1 MVRADELFLIDSTFL
16 FKASE
21 AAFLGAPLLVDE
33 EGRDHTR
40 TFGVMRDLLRLR
52 RMLGMRR
59 AIVLV
64 GEESVAATHKDV
76 LDDVIPLL
84 RQIGA
89 CVLREDG
96 SRVVDVCGQVGC
108 SAQWIVSMN
117 PAMQQLIA
125 DGLGVIIPHAGSDIE
140 VVTRDRLNETGMRPV
155 WVPAVLALSDGEN
168 APLKRRQALRLLEI
182 YGSLETV
189 LDDAS
194 SAPSADWKRKLAPN
208 AVGLLQ
214 VERDLQSW
222 PVAIASPVP
231 IDETSFIDDSE
242 ASTTALQAYGFWSLV
257 RMLPAPEPIEIGD
270 PTFGEGNKTDYGAVR
285 SAEDLRRLEQCLAN
299 ADVCAIDTETS
310 GKDPR
315 TATLYGVSLA
325 VREGQAFY
333 VPLIQSDLD
342 GLRLDDVR
350 ARLKVALS
358 RRLKLV
364 GHNLKYDFAVLHRH
378 GIDVQELH
386 FDTLLAAHEC
396 FGDWD
401 FWNLSALA
409 KKLLGAKVLRYR
421 EIVAK
426 GETFLGR
433 PFKELVEHACCDA
446 DMALRLYEV
455 LTKELRKR
463 GAEKQFADRAMRVE
477 RLLVER
483 ERDGVRIDVGRMRA
497 AGRATKVRAETMRA
511 AVIAAAGCEFDVDS
525 PRSTTETLRK
535 LGIWEKTSRPL
546 GEAQMEQIAG
556 DYPLVAKIVRYRREK
571 RRSRD
576 IGAICAAARKG
587 RIYPLLSQ
595 CKFVDDSLWSAS
607 PALEEAFAA
616 SAVLDK
622 AVEGLHT
629 EAGRCLK
636 VLAEAADDAVL
647 RNDLGARKETDSLIP
662 DVSVVGDRE
671 QREAVLLIAIGQP
684 LPVLSRRFLI
694 GRAEAAKLRSAITSR
709 YPALFR
715 WLQEFK
721 GSALASGFA
730 EYRGRRKYLA
740 GLRSSDLDK
749 RNRALRAAVRWLA
762 THPASDGGVL
772 DDESGV
778 LRFSEMCG

>member
-33 EGRDHTR
+33 QGRDHTR
-40 TFGVMRDLLRLR
+40 TFGVTRDLLRLR
-52 RMLGMRR
+52 RMLGIRR

-64 GEESVAATHKDV
+64 GEESVAAIHKDV
-76 LDDVIPLL
+76 LDDLIPLL

-89 CVLREDG
+89 RVLRDDG
-96 SRVVDVCGQVGC
+96 SRVVDICAQVGC

-125 DGLGVIIPHAGSDIE
+125 DGLGVIIPHAGSEVE

-168 APLKRRQALRLLEI
+168 APLKRRQALRLLEM
-182 YGSLETV
+182 YGSLEAV
-189 LDDAS
+189 LGDVS
-194 SAPSADWKRKLAPN
+194 SEPSADWKRKLAPN

-214 VERDLQSW
+214 VERSLRSC

-231 IDETSFIDDSE
+231 IDETSFVDDSK

-257 RMLPAPEPIEIGD
+257 RMLPAPDPIEIGD
-270 PTFGEGNKTDYGAVR
+270 PTSSEGNKTDYRAVR
-285 SAEDLRRLEQCLAN
+285 SAEDLRSLEQCLAK

-315 TATLYGVSLA
+315 TATLYGISLA
-325 VREGQAFY
+325 VKEGQAFY

-342 GLRLDDVR
+342 GLRPDDVR

-364 GHNLKYDFAVLHRH
+364 GHNLKYDFTVLHRH

-401 FWNLSALA
+401 FWNLPALA

-497 AGRATKVRAETMRA
+497 AGRATKVRAEAMRA
-511 AVIAAAGCEFDVDS
+511 AVIATAGCEFDVDS

-535 LGIWEKTSRPL
+535 LGIWEQTSRPL

-556 DYPLVAKIVRYRREK
+556 DHPLVAEIVRYRRER
-571 RRSRD
+571 RRSRE
-576 IGAICAAARKG
+576 IEAICAAAKKG
-587 RIYPLLSQ
+587 RIYPSLSQ
-595 CKFVDDSLWSAS
+595 CKFADDSLWSAS

-616 SAVLDK
+616 GAVLDK

-636 VLAEAADDAVL
+636 VLAEAADEPVL
-647 RNDLGARKETDSLIP
+647 RKDLGARKENDSLIP

-671 QREAVLLIAIGQP
+671 QREAVLLIAIGEP

-762 THPASDGGVL
+762 THPASDGR
-772 DDESGV
+772 SAQ
-778 LRFSEMCG
+778 

>member
-1 MVRADELFLIDSTFL
+1 
-16 FKASE
+16 
-21 AAFLGAPLLVDE
+21 
-33 EGRDHTR
+33 
-40 TFGVMRDLLRLR
+40 
-52 RMLGMRR
+52 
-59 AIVLV
+59 
-64 GEESVAATHKDV
+64 
-76 LDDVIPLL
+76 
-84 RQIGA
+84 
-89 CVLREDG
+89 
-96 SRVVDVCGQVGC
+96 
-108 SAQWIVSMN
+108 
-117 PAMQQLIA
+117 
-125 DGLGVIIPHAGSDIE
+125 
-140 VVTRDRLNETGMRPV
+140 
-155 WVPAVLALSDGEN
+155 
-168 APLKRRQALRLLEI
+168 
-182 YGSLETV
+182 
-189 LDDAS
+189 
-194 SAPSADWKRKLAPN
+194 
-208 AVGLLQ
+208 
-214 VERDLQSW
+214 
-222 PVAIASPVP
+222 
-231 IDETSFIDDSE
+231 
-242 ASTTALQAYGFWSLV
+242 
-257 RMLPAPEPIEIGD
+257 MLPAPDPIEIGD
-270 PTFGEGNKTDYGAVR
+270 PTSSEGNKTDYRAVR
-285 SAEDLRRLEQCLAN
+285 SAEDLRSLEQCLAK

-333 VPLIQSDLD
+333 VPLIQPDLD
-342 GLRLDDVR
+342 GLRPDDVR

-364 GHNLKYDFAVLHRH
+364 GHNLKYDFTVLHRH

-497 AGRATKVRAETMRA
+497 AGRATKVRAEAMRA
-511 AVIAAAGCEFDVDS
+511 AVIATAGCEFDVDS

-535 LGIWEKTSRPL
+535 LGIWEQTSRPL

-556 DYPLVAKIVRYRREK
+556 DYPLVAEIVRYRRER
-571 RRSRD
+571 RRSRE
-576 IGAICAAARKG
+576 IEAICAAAKKG
-587 RIYPLLSQ
+587 RIYPSLSQ
-595 CKFVDDSLWSAS
+595 CKFADDSLWSAS

-616 SAVLDK
+616 GAVLDK

-636 VLAEAADDAVL
+636 VLAEAADEAVL
-647 RNDLGARKETDSLIP
+647 RKDLGARKENDSLIP

-671 QREAVLLIAIGQP
+671 QREAVLLIAIGEP

-762 THPASDGGVL
+762 THPASDGR
-772 DDESGV
+772 SAQ
-778 LRFSEMCG
+778 

>member
-52 RMLGMRR
+52 RMLGIRR

-76 LDDVIPLL
+76 LDDLIPLL
-84 RQIGA
+84 RQMGA
-89 CVLREDG
+89 RVLREDG
-96 SRVVDVCGQVGC
+96 SRVVDVCAQVGC

-125 DGLGVIIPHAGSDIE
+125 DGLGVIIPHAGSDVE
-140 VVTRDRLNETGMRPV
+140 VVRRDRLNETGMRPV

-182 YGSLETV
+182 YGSLEAV
-189 LDDAS
+189 LGDVS

-214 VERDLQSW
+214 VERGLRSW

-231 IDETSFIDDSE
+231 IDETPFVDDSK

-257 RMLPAPEPIEIGD
+257 RMLPAPDPIEIGD
-270 PTFGEGNKTDYGAVR
+270 PTSGEGNKTDYRAVR
-285 SAEDLRRLEQCLAN
+285 SAEDLRSLEQCLAK

-342 GLRLDDVR
+342 GLRPDDVR

-364 GHNLKYDFAVLHRH
+364 GHNLKYDFTVLHRH

-463 GAEKQFADRAMRVE
+463 GAEKQFTDRAMRVE
-477 RLLVER
+477 GFLSN
-483 ERDGVRIDVGRMRA
+483 A
-497 AGRATKVRAETMRA
+497 NATACASTSAG
-511 AVIAAAGCEFDVDS
+511 
-525 PRSTTETLRK
+525 
-535 LGIWEKTSRPL
+535 
-546 GEAQMEQIAG
+546 
-556 DYPLVAKIVRYRREK
+556 
-571 RRSRD
+571 
-576 IGAICAAARKG
+576 
-587 RIYPLLSQ
+587 
-595 CKFVDDSLWSAS
+595 
-607 PALEEAFAA
+607 
-616 SAVLDK
+616 
-622 AVEGLHT
+622 
-629 EAGRCLK
+629 
-636 VLAEAADDAVL
+636 
-647 RNDLGARKETDSLIP
+647 
-662 DVSVVGDRE
+662 
-671 QREAVLLIAIGQP
+671 
-684 LPVLSRRFLI
+684 
-694 GRAEAAKLRSAITSR
+694 
-709 YPALFR
+709 
-715 WLQEFK
+715 
-721 GSALASGFA
+721 
-730 EYRGRRKYLA
+730 
-740 GLRSSDLDK
+740 
-749 RNRALRAAVRWLA
+749 
-762 THPASDGGVL
+762 
-772 DDESGV
+772 
-778 LRFSEMCG
+778 

>member
-52 RMLGMRR
+52 RMLGIRR

-76 LDDVIPLL
+76 LDDLIPLL

-89 CVLREDG
+89 RVLRQDC
-96 SRVVDVCGQVGC
+96 SRVVDVCAQVGC

-125 DGLGVIIPHAGSDIE
+125 DGLGVIIPHAGRDVE

-182 YGSLETV
+182 YGSLEAV
-189 LDDAS
+189 LGDVS

-214 VERDLQSW
+214 VERGLRSW

-231 IDETSFIDDSE
+231 IDETSFVDDSK

-257 RMLPAPEPIEIGD
+257 RMLPAPDPIEIGD
-270 PTFGEGNKTDYGAVR
+270 PTSGEGNKTDYRAVR
-285 SAEDLRRLEQCLAN
+285 SAEDLRSLEQCLAK

-342 GLRLDDVR
+342 GLRPDDVR

-364 GHNLKYDFAVLHRH
+364 GHNLKYDFTVLHRH

-483 ERDGVRIDVGRMRA
+483 ERDGVRIDVRRMRA
-497 AGRATKVRAETMRA
+497 AGRATKVRAEAMRA
-511 AVIAAAGCEFDVDS
+511 AVIAAGCEFDVDS

-535 LGIWEKTSRPL
+535 LGIWEQTSRPL

-556 DYPLVAKIVRYRREK
+556 DYPLVAEIVRYRRER
-571 RRSRD
+571 RRSRE
-576 IGAICAAARKG
+576 IEAICAAAKKG
-587 RIYPLLSQ
+587 RIYPSLSQ
-595 CKFVDDSLWSAS
+595 CKFADDSLWSAS

-616 SAVLDK
+616 GAVLDK

-629 EAGRCLK
+629 EAGECLK
-636 VLAEAADDAVL
+636 VLAEAGDDAVL
-647 RNDLGARKETDSLIP
+647 RKDLGARKENDRLIP

-671 QREAVLLIAIGQP
+671 QRDAVLLIAIGEP

-721 GSALASGFA
+721 RAALANGFA

-762 THPASDGGVL
+762 THPASDG
-772 DDESGV
+772 
-778 LRFSEMCG
+778 RIAQ

>member
-1 MVRADELFLIDSTFL
+1 M
-16 FKASE
+16 
-21 AAFLGAPLLVDE
+21 
-33 EGRDHTR
+33 
-40 TFGVMRDLLRLR
+40 
-52 RMLGMRR
+52 
-59 AIVLV
+59 
-64 GEESVAATHKDV
+64 
-76 LDDVIPLL
+76 
-84 RQIGA
+84 
-89 CVLREDG
+89 
-96 SRVVDVCGQVGC
+96 
-108 SAQWIVSMN
+108 
-117 PAMQQLIA
+117 
-125 DGLGVIIPHAGSDIE
+125 
-140 VVTRDRLNETGMRPV
+140 
-155 WVPAVLALSDGEN
+155 
-168 APLKRRQALRLLEI
+168 
-182 YGSLETV
+182 
-189 LDDAS
+189 
-194 SAPSADWKRKLAPN
+194 
-208 AVGLLQ
+208 
-214 VERDLQSW
+214 
-222 PVAIASPVP
+222 
-231 IDETSFIDDSE
+231 
-242 ASTTALQAYGFWSLV
+242 
-257 RMLPAPEPIEIGD
+257 
-270 PTFGEGNKTDYGAVR
+270 
-285 SAEDLRRLEQCLAN
+285 
-299 ADVCAIDTETS
+299 CAIDTETS

-342 GLRLDDVR
+342 GLRPDDVR

-364 GHNLKYDFAVLHRH
+364 GHNLKYDFTVLHRH

-497 AGRATKVRAETMRA
+497 AGRATKVRAEAMRA
-511 AVIAAAGCEFDVDS
+511 AVIATAGCEFDVDS

-535 LGIWEKTSRPL
+535 LGIWEQTSRPL

-556 DYPLVAKIVRYRREK
+556 DYPLVAEIVRYRRER
-571 RRSRD
+571 RRSRE
-576 IGAICAAARKG
+576 IEAICAAAKKG
-587 RIYPLLSQ
+587 RIYPSLSQ
-595 CKFVDDSLWSAS
+595 CKFADDSLWSAS

-616 SAVLDK
+616 GAVLDK

-636 VLAEAADDAVL
+636 VLAEAGDEAVL
-647 RNDLGARKETDSLIP
+647 RKDLGARKENDSLIP

-671 QREAVLLIAIGQP
+671 QREAVLLIAIGEP

-762 THPASDGGVL
+762 THPASDGR
-772 DDESGV
+772 SAQ
-778 LRFSEMCG
+778 